1 MRPRYLEIEG
11 LQSFKDTQR
20 IDFDRLG
27 ETGLFG
33 IFGPT
38 GSGKSTVLDAITL
51 ALYGNVQR
59 AGRGTQ
65 GIINTGMN
73 GVRVSFTF
81 DLLKDGTRKAY
92 RVERVYRRKK
102 DSDMF
107 VENRLAR
114 LIEMV
119 EDGEDIVTADKL
131 GDVNDR
137 VEQLIGLNADDFTRS
152 VVLPQN
158 KFQEFLLLEGAKR
171 RQMLERIF
179 YLGEYGKQLNDRVAG
194 RLNHVKTC
202 LAEVG
207 GAMSSLGDVSKE
219 ALKEAEE
226 NVEKVRAFKKKA
238 DSELELAEK
247 EFNRA
252 RSVWDLQSELEDLSR
267 EEKELLAKQPL
278 ADQKR
283 RLHQQAQKAEELG
296 PAIKKHGSLKEK
308 LKKTLAGLQAASERL
323 GLLEDELHETAR
335 LYNALKEQAKDQR
348 PRLLEKSS
356 RLKDARVLEAD
367 ISDIDTRLVELRKQY
382 DQLSQKSKQKDEE
395 IKNSKLQLESTDK
408 SVRETRNKINSLKV
422 DPEYRRDIQKGVKLE
437 EYIERLGEEIK
448 GHRAG
453 LEEAL
458 DRMKTLEKRLGDTDT
473 GRRGI
478 LDRLSG
484 LKDRQ
489 AKLESQRPGS
499 REEIMQ
505 DVHRVHDLQLKCQ
518 ALGVQAAGIEE
529 LTEKHENF
537 KRMIKRQQ
545 QELEDRQVEMKT
557 LSQQLTEC
565 RQTVEDMEGQ
575 QRQNTAFILAESLE
589 ENRACPVC
597 GSTHHP
603 KPATRPDSA
612 GKADFEGRFKDARE
626 GLQQAEQL
634 YRNTENKCLIIKEQ
648 LKNSKAQRLQ
658 ASEELAEAS
667 SRYKELA
674 SRLPA
679 PLQELDIKKLEREL
693 EGMASDNKKRLA
705 AFEEWER
712 DTARINDEI
721 QNLSRQHSEMSVEY
735 NSRKAELALNGG
747 NLERL
752 QKAFKDASRMFETKN
767 KEYREFLSRFGID
780 DARGEL
786 ELMEEKDRQ
795 ASRLQDELEKLQQ
808 KDNKLRGIREALH
821 ADKHRLDSR
830 LSVIE
835 TEGKGLKEQRKS
847 RKDRIRELTE
857 GRGIKAALEAVQR
870 EIREL
875 EARENRLQQRVK
887 ELETEYNKTDRL
899 KNTLENQKTIYK
911 KDLDDQIRSLQDS
924 LKEKGFSGIDEAE
937 DALLSEEECRALN
950 EWIQRYD
957 KGLADVRVRRDMCVK
972 KLEGRSLTRQ
982 QWDTMNRLY
991 KDKKQ
996 QKEDAISS
1004 YEQARL
1010 NCSRLKDNYG
1020 RWTKLDK
1027 QYRRHQ
1033 RKAEMLEQ
1041 IQRLLRGNSFVEFIS
1056 EERIRYIAREA
1067 SETLGVLTKF
1077 RYALE
1082 LDTGQ
1087 GFVIRDYANGGVLRT
1102 VSTLSGGETFLA
1114 SLSLAL
1120 ALSKQIQ
1127 LKGQSPLEFFFLD
1140 EGFGTLDSGLLDVVI
1155 DALERLSSKQ
1165 RVIGVISHVPELKHR
1180 IARRLIVEPPTVY
1193 GEGSR
1198 VSLEK

>member
-73 GVRVSFTF
+73 DVRVSFTF

-348 PRLLEKSS
+348 PWLLEKSS

-453 LEEAL
+453 LEEAS

-565 RQTVEDMEGQ
+565 RQTVEDLEGQ

-667 SRYKELA
+667 SRYKELV

-1067 SETLGVLTKF
+1067 SETLGVLTKY

-1087 GFVIRDYANGGVLRT
+1087 GFVIRDYANGGVLRA

-1198 VSLEK
+1198 VRLEK

>member
-1 MRPRYLEIEG
+1 
-11 LQSFKDTQR
+11 
-20 IDFDRLG
+20 
-27 ETGLFG
+27 
-33 IFGPT
+33 
-38 GSGKSTVLDAITL
+38 
-51 ALYGNVQR
+51 
-59 AGRGTQ
+59 
-65 GIINTGMN
+65 
-73 GVRVSFTF
+73 
-81 DLLKDGTRKAY
+81 
-92 RVERVYRRKK
+92 
-102 DSDMF
+102 
-107 VENRLAR
+107 
-114 LIEMV
+114 
-119 EDGEDIVTADKL
+119 
-131 GDVNDR
+131 
-137 VEQLIGLNADDFTRS
+137 
-152 VVLPQN
+152 
-158 KFQEFLLLEGAKR
+158 
-171 RQMLERIF
+171 
-179 YLGEYGKQLNDRVAG
+179 
-194 RLNHVKTC
+194 
-202 LAEVG
+202 
-207 GAMSSLGDVSKE
+207 VSKE

-453 LEEAL
+453 LEEAS

-603 KPATRPDSA
+603 RPATRPDSA

-667 SRYKELA
+667 SRYKELV

-1067 SETLGVLTKF
+1067 SETLGVLTKY

-1087 GFVIRDYANGGVLRT
+1087 GFVIRDYANGGVLRA

>member
-453 LEEAL
+453 LEEAS

-603 KPATRPDSA
+603 RPATRPDSA

-667 SRYKELA
+667 SRYKELV

-1067 SETLGVLTKF
+1067 SETLGVLTKY

-1087 GFVIRDYANGGVLRT
+1087 GFVIRDYANGGVLRA

>member
-453 LEEAL
+453 LEEAS

-603 KPATRPDSA
+603 RPATRPDSA

-667 SRYKELA
+667 SRYKELV

>member
-453 LEEAL
+453 LEEAS

-667 SRYKELA
+667 SRYKELV

-1198 VSLEK
+1198 VRLEK

>member
-11 LQSFKDTQR
+11 LQSFRDTQR

-73 GVRVSFTF
+73 DVRVSFTF
-81 DLLKDGTRKAY
+81 DLLKDGIRKAY
-92 RVERVYRRKK
+92 RVERVYGRKK
-102 DSDMF
+102 GSDMF

-114 LIEMV
+114 LMEMA
-119 EDGEDIVTADKL
+119 EDGEGIVIADKL
-131 GDVNDR
+131 GDVNER
-137 VEQLIGLNADDFTRS
+137 VEQLIGLNAADFTRS

-252 RSVWDLQSELEDLSR
+252 RSVWDLQRELEDLSR
-267 EEKELLAKQPL
+267 EEKELLSKQPL

-296 PAIKKHGSLKEK
+296 PAIKKHGDLREK
-308 LKKTLAGLQAASERL
+308 LQETLTRLKAAAERL
-323 GLLEDELHETAR
+323 GLLEDELHRTAK
-335 LYNALKEQAKDQR
+335 LYNAHMEKVKDKR

-356 RLKDARVLEAD
+356 RLKDARVLEAE
-367 ISDIDTRLVELRKQY
+367 ISDIDTRLEELSKQY
-382 DQLSQKSKQKDEE
+382 DQLSRKSKQRDEKIE
-395 IKNSKLQLESTDK
+395 SIKLQLESTDK
-408 SVRETRNKINSLKV
+408 SVRETRDRIKSLRV

-437 EYIERLGEEIK
+437 EDIERLAEELE
-448 GHRAG
+448 GQRAG
-453 LEEAL
+453 LEEASE
-458 DRMKTLEKRLGDTDT
+458 RIKTLEKQLEDTDT

-478 LDRLSG
+478 LERLNG

-489 AKLESQRPGS
+489 ARLESQRPGS

-505 DVHRVHDLQLKCQ
+505 DVHRLHDLQLKCQ
-518 ALGVQAAGIEE
+518 VLKAQAADIEE
-529 LTEKHENF
+529 LTGKHENL
-537 KRMIKRQQ
+537 KRMIKQQQ
-545 QELEDRQVEMKT
+545 QELEAGQAEKRVLLKALEK
-557 LSQQLTEC
+557 C
-565 RQTVEDMEGQ
+565 RRTVEDLEKQ

-603 KPATRPDSA
+603 RPATRPVYE
-612 GKADFEGRFKDARE
+612 GKADFEGRLKKSRE

-634 YRNTENKCLIIKEQ
+634 YRNSENRCLIIKEQ
-648 LKNSKAQRLQ
+648 LKNTGAQRLQ
-658 ASEELAEAS
+658 AAEELAEAS
-667 SRYKELA
+667 GRYKELV
-674 SRLPA
+674 SRLPV
-679 PLQELDIKKLEREL
+679 PLQQLDIKQLEREL

-712 DTARINDEI
+712 NTARINDEI

-735 NSRKAELALNGG
+735 NSRKAELALNCE
-747 NLERL
+747 NRERL
-752 QKAFKDASRMFETKN
+752 QKAFGDASRMFETKN
-767 KEYREFLSRFGID
+767 REYRKFLSRFGID

-786 ELMEEKDRQ
+786 ELMEDKDRQ
-795 ASRLQDELEKLQQ
+795 ASGLQDELERLQQ
-808 KDNKLRGIREALH
+808 KDKKLRGTRDELY
-821 ADKHRLDSR
+821 ADKHMLDSR

-847 RKDRIRELTE
+847 REKRLWELTE
-857 GRGIKAALEAVQR
+857 GRGINAALEGVQG
-870 EIREL
+870 ELREL
-875 EARENRLQQRVK
+875 ETRENRLQQRVK
-887 ELETEYNKTDRL
+887 DLESEYNKTDRQ
-899 KNTLENQKTIYK
+899 KTTLENQKTIYE
-911 KDLDDQIRSLQDS
+911 KDLDDRARSLQDS
-924 LKEKGFSGIDEAE
+924 LKEKGFSSIDEAK
-937 DALLSEEECRALN
+937 DALLSEEERRALD
-950 EWIQRYD
+950 EWIERYD

-972 KLEGRSLTRQ
+972 KLEGHSLTRG
-982 QWDTMNRLY
+982 QWDTVNRLY

-996 QKEDAISS
+996 QKEDAISY

-1010 NCSRLKDNYG
+1010 NCSRLRDNYG
-1020 RWTKLDK
+1020 RWKKLDN

-1056 EERIRYIAREA
+1056 EERIRYIAGEA
-1067 SETLGVLTKF
+1067 SETLGVLTKY

-1087 GFVIRDYANGGVLRT
+1087 GFVIRDYANGGVLRA

-1180 IARRLIVEPPTVY
+1180 IARRLIVEPPTVP

-1198 VSLEK
+1198 VRLEK

>member
-73 GVRVSFTF
+73 DVRVSFTF

-283 RLHQQAQKAEELG
+283 RLYQQAQKAEELG

-667 SRYKELA
+667 SRYKELV

>member
-453 LEEAL
+453 LEEAS

-667 SRYKELA
+667 SRYKELV

-1067 SETLGVLTKF
+1067 SETLGVLTKY

-1087 GFVIRDYANGGVLRT
+1087 GFVIRDYANGGVLRA